1 MTCTGCQGRAAAGG
15 LTGWVSNMRTASLLL
30 GDVQSRS
37 FYKYLTEVVGVPAAS
52 LGSGDYKSDV
62 WATPRSLQ
70 AGAI

>member
-1 MTCTGCQGRAAAGG
+1 MAIGEGQEIRIDYDI
-15 LTGWVSNMRTASLLL
+15 

-70 AGAI
+70 AGVI